1 MASKGIRVAAR
12 AIDAV
17 AEFVLVIVAWWAIG
31 DAHKLFT
38 DLFIAAAVVC
48 AYETLFCLLLGA
60 TPAMR
65 MVGVRVAELDSA
77 ERPSGAV
84 CLRRGLM
91 VAVLTVIPFIGWGL
105 WLASTLGDALGRGF
119 PDRVSGSMVLPDAF
133 RESVATR
140 DLPGFADGVR
150 PPRLTA
156 WGRVGDLDV
165 RFRARLR
172 RISES
177 RILAVAIGL
186 LALAATLPPFAT
198 GTIILVTSGIWIAI
212 FVIDETRLVHRTGVT
227 PGHKMAGL
235 VIISRTT
242 GRPPTPGRSFARALV
257 LGLSLYVPLLWPFL
271 LLPSMLM
278 MRHTSTGRGL
288 HDLAGGTLVVADPQL
303 DPEAQRQRAMRMRMG
318 RAG

>member
-17 AEFVLVIVAWWAIG
+17 VAFVLVIVAWWAIG
-31 DAHKLFT
+31 DVHKLFT

-48 AYETLFCLLLGA
+48 AYETLTCLLLGA

-77 ERPSGAV
+77 DRPSGAV

-91 VAVLTVIPFIGWGL
+91 VAVLTVLPIIGWGL
-105 WLASTLGDALGRGF
+105 WLASMLGDALGRGF
-119 PDRVSGSMVLPDAF
+119 PDRVSSSMVLPDAF
-133 RESVATR
+133 TGSVATR

-150 PPRLTA
+150 PPRLTP

-172 RISES
+172 RITDS
-177 RILAVAIGL
+177 RILAAAIGL
-186 LALAATLPPFAT
+186 LALAATLPFTTRTMIYVSSA
-198 GTIILVTSGIWIAI
+198 IWIVI
-212 FVIDETRLVHRTGVT
+212 FVIHETRLVHQTGAT
-227 PGHKMAGL
+227 PGHEMAGL
-235 VIISRTT
+235 IIVSRAT
-242 GRPPTPGRSFARALV
+242 GLPPTPGRSFARALV
-257 LGLSLYVPLLWPFL
+257 LGLLLYIPLLWPL
-271 LLPSMLM
+271 LGLSMLA
-278 MRHTSTGRGL
+278 MRTTDDGRGL
-288 HDLAGGTLVVADPQL
+288 HDYAGGTIVVADPKL
-303 DPEAQRQRAMRMRMG
+303 DPETQRQRAMRMRMG